1 MKTIKSLIVVTLML
15 TGVTINSQTLTP
27 QQQERENNKV
37 EILTNEEKWD
47 IQVWFY
53 QEIQKMNLDEETLNQ
68 YESYFSMYSS
78 RMTRLDDKD
87 KDYTYTE
94 VIEKLDE
101 LVVQLNNKMKEILPQ
116 ESYKIHEENVTV
128 LMKYIKLKMER
139 EDYLVKI

>member
-1 MKTIKSLIVVTLML
+1 MKTIKSLLVVTLML